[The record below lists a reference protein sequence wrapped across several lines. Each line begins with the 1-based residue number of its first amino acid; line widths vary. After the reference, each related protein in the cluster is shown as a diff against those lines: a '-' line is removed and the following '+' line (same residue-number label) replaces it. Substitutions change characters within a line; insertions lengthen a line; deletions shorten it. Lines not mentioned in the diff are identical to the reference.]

1 MSALLDVRVADA
13 QLITP
18 VIREIRLEPLA
29 GSLPG
34 FSAGSHVQVQLP
46 NGLRNAYSLL
56 GDPYNSAQYRIA
68 VRLQDNS
75 RGGSRYLHQ
84 QLQVGDHLRISA
96 PANLFPLQGQARLH
110 ILIAGGIGIT
120 PLLAY
125 CAELLRRG
133 AQFELHYAFRA
144 GLSDA
149 YVDSLSELIGARL
162 HCYDSSQR
170 RLDLGQ
176 LLRDRPLGS
185 HVYACGP
192 QRLLLDLREQAAA
205 LGWGD
210 KRVHW
215 EAFAA
220 PEPGLPFR
228 VELARSGRQL
238 EVPAEQSLL
247 EALESAGLEIPN
259 LCRGGVCG
267 QCQTRYL
274 KGDIEHRDHYLAPH
288 ERADSLM
295 PCVSRGCG
303 APILLDL

>member
-13 QLITP
+13 QLVTP

-56 GDPYNSAQYRIA
+56 GDPYDSAQYRIA

-84 QLQVGDHLRISA
+84 QLQIGDHLRISA

-149 YVDSLSELIGARL
+149 YVDSLRELIGARL

-238 EVPAEQSLL
+238 EVSAEQSLL

-274 KGDIEHRDHYLAPH
+274 KGDVEHRDHFLAPH

-303 APILLDL
+303 SPILLDL

>member
-13 QLITP
+13 QLVTP

-56 GDPYNSAQYRIA
+56 GDPYDSAQYRIA

-75 RGGSRYLHQ
+75 RGGSRYLHE
-84 QLQVGDHLRISA
+84 QLQIGDHLRISA

-149 YVDSLSELIGARL
+149 YVDSLRELIGARL

-238 EVPAEQSLL
+238 EVSAEQSLL

-274 KGDIEHRDHYLAPH
+274 KGDVEHRDHFLAPH

-303 APILLDL
+303 SPILLDL

>member
-1 MSALLDVRVADA
+1 MSALLDVRVAAA

-18 VIREIRLEPLA
+18 VIREIRLQPLA

-56 GDPYNSAQYRIA
+56 GDPFDSAQYRIA

-84 QLQVGDHLRISA
+84 QLQVGDHLRISP

-149 YVDSLSELIGARL
+149 YVDSLSALIGARL

-274 KGDIEHRDHYLAPH
+274 KGDVEHRDHFLAPH

-303 APILLDL
+303 SPILLDL

>member
-56 GDPYNSAQYRIA
+56 GDPFDSAQYRIA

-84 QLQVGDHLRISA
+84 QLQVGDHLRISP

-176 LLRDRPLGS
+176 LLRDRQLGS

-192 QRLLLDLREQAAA
+192 QRLLLDLREQATA
-205 LGWGD
+205 LGWRD

-220 PEPGLPFR
+220 PEPGLAFR

-247 EALESAGLEIPN
+247 EALEGAGLEIPN

-274 KGDIEHRDHYLAPH
+274 KGDVEHRDHYLAPH

-303 APILLDL
+303 SPILLDL